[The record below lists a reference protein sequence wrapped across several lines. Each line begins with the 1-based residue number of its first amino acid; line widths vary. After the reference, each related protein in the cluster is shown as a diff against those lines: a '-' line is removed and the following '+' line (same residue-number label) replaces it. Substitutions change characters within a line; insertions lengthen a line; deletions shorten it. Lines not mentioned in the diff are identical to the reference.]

1 LLHECTAKAFVAGVR
16 MIIVRPPSAM
26 TSAQEE
32 SEEPQWP
39 TLGLDPN
46 ARSLTFASTG
56 NTALHLAAAQLHVP
70 LMLLLLRAGAN
81 PLAINAYERTPLFS
95 LRSLFGARA
104 SSAAADALAQW
115 YPHLSNQSA
124 TSSSPAEASALSPLS
139 ANIATSFTARYYKLP
154 RLADVRLRVESNG
167 ATDGSGLHLSG
178 GGSGN
183 GGEAT
188 EIYAHRLVLCAQSEF
203 FRALLEPDES
213 AIQPR
218 WADSLNAP
226 AAAVAKPSTSQG
238 SGGLDDD
245 DALDGSSAL
254 PSGPPVFLLP
264 CVPSLASFDL
274 LLKYLY
280 TGSLLFV
287 SDDLTLPAQVLLLAT
302 RLLVEPARALVE
314 QHLCARVMIGNVDS
328 LLRLALHTNC
338 KALARKCQLF
348 VLEHFGALLQ
358 ARPGLATAAL
368 ALAAPPPPSSSSE
381 EGEKN
386 EGGRPIEDDGAPHAF
401 LRSVLAGLDVAE
413 MQAHGHHG
421 RARFQ

>member
-1 LLHECTAKAFVAGVR
+1 MVAVR
-16 MIIVRPPSAM
+16 L
-26 TSAQEE
+26 AQ
-32 SEEPQWP
+32 
-39 TLGLDPN
+39 
-46 ARSLTFASTG
+46 
-56 NTALHLAAAQLHVP
+56 
-70 LMLLLLRAGAN
+70 LLRA
-81 PLAINAYERTPLFS
+81 
-95 LRSLFGARA
+95 
-104 SSAAADALAQW
+104 AA
-115 YPHLSNQSA
+115 
-124 TSSSPAEASALSPLS
+124 
-139 ANIATSFTARYYKLP
+139 
-154 RLADVRLRVESNG
+154 G
-167 ATDGSGLHLSG
+167 
-178 GGSGN
+178 
-183 GGEAT
+183 
-188 EIYAHRLVLCAQSEF
+188 
-203 FRALLEPDES
+203 
-213 AIQPR
+213 QPR

-226 AAAVAKPSTSQG
+226 AAVTAKSSTSQG

-245 DALDGSSAL
+245 AALDGSSSAL

-328 LLRLALHTNC
+328 LLRLAVHTNC

-358 ARPGLATAAL
+358 ARPGLAMAAV
-368 ALAAPPPPSSSSE
+368 AAPPLTTSAE
-381 EGEKN
+381 DGEKS
-386 EGGRPIEDDGAPHAF
+386 EGGRLVEDDGAPHAF

-413 MQAHGHHG
+413 MQAQGHHG

>member
-1 LLHECTAKAFVAGVR
+1 VSG
-16 MIIVRPPSAM
+16 
-26 TSAQEE
+26 
-32 SEEPQWP
+32 
-39 TLGLDPN
+39 
-46 ARSLTFASTG
+46 
-56 NTALHLAAAQLHVP
+56 
-70 LMLLLLRAGAN
+70 
-81 PLAINAYERTPLFS
+81 
-95 LRSLFGARA
+95 
-104 SSAAADALAQW
+104 
-115 YPHLSNQSA
+115 
-124 TSSSPAEASALSPLS
+124 LSPLS
-139 ANIATSFTARYYKLP
+139 ANIATSFTARFYKSP

-167 ATDGSGLHLSG
+167 AVDGSGLHLGG

-213 AIQPR
+213 ASQPR

-245 DALDGSSAL
+245 DALDGSSSAH

-358 ARPGLATAAL
+358 ARPGLATATL

-381 EGEKN
+381 DGEKS
-386 EGGRPIEDDGAPHAF
+386 EGGRFVEDDGAPHAF

-413 MQAHGHHG
+413 MQAQGQHG